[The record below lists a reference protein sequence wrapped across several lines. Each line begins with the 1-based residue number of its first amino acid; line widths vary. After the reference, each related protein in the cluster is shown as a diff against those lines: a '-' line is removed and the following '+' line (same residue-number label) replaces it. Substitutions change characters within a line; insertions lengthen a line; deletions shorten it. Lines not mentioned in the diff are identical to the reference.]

1 MARIAASCNVAS
13 RSTTGVA
20 TLGTSGGCADVVN
33 GATVATTQAA
43 LVAAMAVLVADAAS
57 PTQAH
62 VTTADAALTAYLADV
77 AQGRPVN
84 TDVVIS
90 VDVANVVTHSALR
103 KAVRRIELIFEG
115 SNALTP

>member
-1 MARIAASCNVAS
+1 M
-13 RSTTGVA
+13 G
-20 TLGTSGGCADVVN
+20 GSGGCADVVN

-62 VTTADAALTAYLADV
+62 VTTANSALTAYLADV
-77 AQGRPVN
+77 AQGRPAN

-90 VDVANVVTHSALR
+90 VDVANVVTNSALR
-103 KAVRRIELIFEG
+103 KAIRKIEQIFEG
-115 SNALTP
+115 NSALTP